1 MSGNYVG
8 AAKGSITA
16 KVALKA
22 PIGRTD
28 AVWGKRGEAQ
38 KILDELLKRRDATP
52 YSIAGIYVGL
62 GEKDRA
68 FEWLEKR
75 KRNATC
81 RWLA

>member
-1 MSGNYVG
+1 MSRNYVG

-22 PIGRTD
+22 RIGHTY
-28 AVWGKRGEAQ
+28 AVWGKRGEAT

-52 YSIAGIYVGL
+52 YSIAEIYVGL